1 MKRIYTY
8 TLRIFGQGTKVAI
21 EAAVMAADAGCIR
34 TNEDVISTGGTSSG
48 IDTALVL
55 QPANAS
61 SFLDV
66 KIREVICKPAD
77 F

>member
-1 MKRIYTY
+1 
-8 TLRIFGQGTKVAI
+8 
-21 EAAVMAADAGCIR
+21 MAADAGCVQVDKNI
-34 TNEDVISTGGTSSG
+34 ISTGGSSSG

-55 QPANAS
+55 QPANTS

-66 KIREVICKPAD
+66 KIREVICKPAY

>member
-1 MKRIYTY
+1 
-8 TLRIFGQGTKVAI
+8 
-21 EAAVMAADAGCIR
+21 MAADAGCVRVDEKI
-34 TNEDVISTGGTSSG
+34 ISTGGSSSG

-61 SFLDV
+61 SFLDM
-66 KIREVICKPAD
+66 KIREIICKPAN